1 LVKVAVVDSGCA
13 NLKNVCKAL
22 LYAGVDA
29 FITDQSARLSGA
41 GGIVFPGVGSFSHA
55 ASMLREKGL
64 NDALLKCI
72 AAGKPFLGICLGL
85 QLLFSHSEEAG
96 AEPGV
101 LPAGLNAV
109 SGQVKLLPPGLPV
122 PHVGWNR
129 VQPCSPHPL
138 FEGLADGAYF
148 YFTHSYYV
156 LPDDPAHILAL
167 AEYGQTFTA
176 AAAKGNLFGVQF
188 HPEISGAAGLRIFSN
203 FGKIIADP
211 GLLQLTQSGAKRQN
225 AGQANYTLPGCA
237 KRPRGERDPLS

>member
-1 LVKVAVVDSGCA
+1 MVKVAVVDSGCA

-29 FITDQSARLSGA
+29 FITDESARLSGA

-237 KRPRGERDPLS
+237 KWPRGERDPLS

>member
-1 LVKVAVVDSGCA
+1 MVKVAVVDSGCA

-29 FITDQSARLSGA
+29 FITDESARLSGA

-109 SGQVKLLPPGLPV
+109 SGPVKLFPPGLPV